1 MGVVLAGERRL
12 LRMTLGRSPRAAEV
26 RLFCV
31 MLVGSPSRAVRIGSN
46 SMLRSQR
53 GPEVRYWIAAVKLLG
68 RSNALTARSTLRYTL
83 GNWPSSK
90 TSGCEKL
97 NRPEP
102 SSSDFDLV

>member
-1 MGVVLAGERRL
+1 MLAVPT
-12 LRMTLGRSPRAAEV
+12 TLGRSPRAAEF

-31 MLVGSPSRAVRIGSN
+31 ILVGRPSRAVRIGSN

-53 GPEVRYWIAAVKLLG
+53 GPEVRYWIAPVKLLG
-68 RSNALTARSTLRYTL
+68 RSNALTARSTFRYTL

-97 NRPEP
+97 NSPEP
-102 SSSDFDLV
+102 SSIDLDLV